1 MSTPNYYLFDIETRP
16 VPEAVAKYTKP
27 FPDFDVSAV
36 KCGNMKDPD
45 KIAEKKAQAQAD
57 HELARLDY
65 WKKAYDNAALD
76 PFTGAIVCIGIA
88 SDTGPVEILDE
99 KTEAGTLRQFWQL
112 FELAEN
118 AVTKWVFWSG
128 SGDPSRKFDIDFIVT
143 RSRINRVPIP
153 VGVRSGRFYGGRI
166 VDLAG
171 EFLLHQRERYLS
183 LTKACDMLGV
193 YEEHKDVVPKDENA
207 VVTGETFWRWWD
219 GVMDIKGVAGWE
231 QRNLARAYLTNDVNS
246 LRHLAAVLM

>member
-1 MSTPNYYLFDIETRP
+1 MTTPNYHLFDIETRP
-16 VPEAVAKYTKP
+16 LPDAVAKYTRP
-27 FPDFDVSAV
+27 FSDFDPAAV
-36 KCGNMKDPD
+36 KCGNIKDPA

-65 WKKAYDNAALD
+65 WKKATDNAALD
-76 PFTGAIVCIGIA
+76 PFTGAVVCIGIA
-88 SDTGPVEILDE
+88 SDTGPVSIIAED
-99 KTEAGTLRQFWQL
+99 TEAGTLRQFWQL
-112 FELAEN
+112 FALAEN
-118 AVTKWVFWSG
+118 AVSKFVFWSG
-128 SGDPSRKFDIDFIVT
+128 CGDPARKFDIDFLVT

-153 VGVRSGRFYGGRI
+153 IGVRSGRFYGQRI

-183 LTKACDMLGV
+183 LTKACEMLGV
-193 YEEHKDVVPKDENA
+193 YEDHKDVVPKDENA
-207 VVTGETFWRWWD
+207 VVTGATFYQWWD
-219 GVMDIKGVAGWE
+219 GTMNIKGVAGWE